1 MANVCQGMSKRI
13 ERREF
18 LAACAAVSAAASLGG
33 VAYAQQSGFVPANIS
48 LEAAPSGR
56 RMLAEFM
63 GLSFEASL
71 IPGGAFFNGG
81 NRALIDYVRGLGA
94 RGVLQF
100 GGVNVDTTSYAAQD
114 FANLAQFLDAVG
126 WRAIVGLSFAS
137 PIFSVADQASKA
149 TQALGER
156 LLAFE
161 IGSAPD
167 VRFKDYGS
175 FLTAFRARVS
185 SISANAPGSQFAGPG
200 TASHPDWAARFAQ
213 DERPQLVML
222 TQQYRHTGGEAAL
235 RTGVRD
241 LPKSASVTDLP
252 YRIEQI
258 VSSGNTMANALWAL
272 DFGLELAASGADG
285 ANFHDDADAQRGPL
299 YQALLLL
306 KESVGARFVTR
317 ALQTT
322 NNNFTAFALERDDGT
337 RVLTFINRDANIGV
351 TVNANAGRPARNP
364 RVKRLTALSMD
375 TTQVN
380 VVDWQNADPAAL
392 EVPPASAAVLTL

>member
-18 LAACAAVSAAASLGG
+18 LAACAAVSATASLGG
-33 VAYAQQSGFVPANIS
+33 IAYGQQSGFVPATMTLDAS
-48 LEAAPSGR
+48 PSGR

-71 IPGGAFFNGG
+71 VPGGAFFSGS
-81 NRALIDYVRGLGA
+81 NRAMIDYVRGLGS
-94 RGVLQF
+94 RGVVQF
-100 GGVNVDTTSYAAQD
+100 GG
-114 FANLAQFLDAVG
+114 ANLDSTAYSPEDLASLAQFLNATG
-126 WRAIVGLSFAS
+126 WRAILGLSLTS
-137 PIFSVADQASKA
+137 PAFGVADQASKA
-149 TQALGER
+149 SQALGER

-161 IGSAPD
+161 LGSAPD
-167 VRFKDYGS
+167 LRFKDYGS
-175 FLTAFRARVS
+175 YLAAFRARVA
-185 SISANAPGSQFAGPG
+185 SISANVPGATYAGPA
-200 TASHPDWAARFAQ
+200 TATHTDWAARFAQ
-213 DERPQLVML
+213 DERPQLVMI

-241 LPKSASVTDLP
+241 LPKSVSLADLP

-258 VSSGNTMANALWAL
+258 VSAGNTMANALWAL

-306 KESVGARFVTR
+306 KESVDARFVTR
-317 ALQTT
+317 QLQTA
-322 NNNFTAFALERDDGT
+322 NNNFTAYAVERDDGT
-337 RVLTFINRDANIGV
+337 RVLTLINRDSNVGV
-351 TVNANAGRPARNP
+351 TVNANAGRSARNP
-364 RVKRLTALSMD
+364 RVRRLTALSMD
-375 TTQVN
+375 TNQVN

-392 EVPPASAAVLTL
+392 DVPPASAAVLTL